1 MGRYQFKHNANNE
14 ARYAYHNI
22 LAGDTKK
29 VPVDYTAMPHAIFS
43 SPQVASVGFT
53 EQELSIKGVD
63 YQKSIYPYIKTG
75 MGEAIEDR
83 DGFVKFLVN
92 RSDKKILGCHIIGT
106 DASTLIHE
114 VLVAM
119 KAGDGIIDDITK
131 TIHIH
136 PALSEVIAR
145 AAEAIDA

>member
-1 MGRYQFKHNANNE
+1 
-14 ARYAYHNI
+14 
-22 LAGDTKK
+22 
-29 VPVDYTAMPHAIFS
+29 
-43 SPQVASVGFT
+43 
-53 EQELSIKGVD
+53 
-63 YQKSIYPYIKTG
+63 
-75 MGEAIEDR
+75 MGEAIEDS

-106 DASTLIHE
+106 DASTLIYE

-119 KAGDGIIDDITK
+119 KAGDGTIDGITK